1 MLSEK
6 LTDRICVQ
14 VVKFKRAADF
24 GDVILCQWMSGAQ
37 DFEKSCCIHLQQ

>member
-14 VVKFKRAADF
+14 VVKFKRAAVF
-24 GDVILCQWMSGAQ
+24 GDVILCRWMSGAQ
-37 DFEKSCCIHLQQ
+37 GFRKSCCMRLQW